1 MEKMHFISYGDE
13 KYKIAKKRILNQA
26 INTGWF
32 HSVKCYGKEDLTI
45 EFIKEFQDILSMNR
59 GGGYWLWKFDIILN
73 KLQKINDNDFLI
85 YADSGCSI
93 NLNGKNRF
101 YEYIKMIKNNK
112 LKILSFQLKHQER
125 KYTTKEI
132 FAAFNVPEN
141 HIIETSKQ
149 LMATVIIMQKCDA
162 VINIF
167 KDCLDKIR
175 INHLLITDHY
185 NINQRIYFKDNR
197 HDQSILSVARKK
209 HGTLVLPDETW
220 DENFDS
226 KHMKTFP
233 FLATRKTD

>member
-1 MEKMHFISYGDE
+1 MEKIHFISYGDE
-13 KYKIAKKRILNQA
+13 KYKIAKKRIINQA
-26 INTGWF
+26 TNTGWF
-32 HSVKCYGKEDLTI
+32 HSVKCYGKEDLSI
-45 EFIKEFQDILSMNR
+45 EFIKEFQDILSMNK

-73 KLQKINDNDFLI
+73 ELQKINDNDFLI

-112 LKILSFQLKHQER
+112 LKILSFQLKHPER

-141 HIIETSKQ
+141 HIIETSNQ
-149 LMATVIIMQKCDA
+149 LVGGIIIMQKCDA

-175 INHLLITDHY
+175 INPLLITDHY
-185 NINQRIYFKDNR
+185 NSKQRAYFKDNR

-209 HGTLVLPDETW
+209 RGTLVLPDETW